1 MKFRFT
7 RWLMAVGLGAA
18 ATYLLDPKQGEERR
32 KLTAILTDQRTRSTI
47 PAPDNKRCWWWRR
60 HSG

>member
-32 KLTAILTDQRTRSTI
+32 KQLRKNIDKARKAGRKARVQAGL
-47 PAPDNKRCWWWRR
+47 
-60 HSG
+60 